1 MLVAGGQQ
9 SSSMLPYILQSD
21 LLALPFSDEHE
32 LICEP
37 GRAGAGAGE
46 TAAWC
51 VRCEKRKLVLLEWS
65 YSELEAFVH
74 FAKMNNY
81 SEGDCGKGAV

>member
-21 LLALPFSDEHE
+21 LLSLPFSDEHE
-32 LICEP
+32 LICER
-37 GRAGAGAGE
+37 GRAGE